1 MLLHGSPNLAE
12 TKRVAAMSASGGAV
26 AERARALATSGEF
39 QYVYQIERYLQME
52 GVRGVDKTFRVN
64 PDLRKE
70 LRGLIAAHRLL

>member
-1 MLLHGSPNLAE
+1 MRARIENPA
-12 TKRVAAMSASGGAV
+12 TTMSASGGAV